1 MESEKR
7 RQLAGPVLVIGFG
20 VAALASAS
28 WNIVELSQ
36 LKDVSLNRVVWR

>member
-20 VAALASAS
+20 SRS
-28 WNIVELSQ
+28 
-36 LKDVSLNRVVWR
+36 VSISLLE